1 MQTTIVSPR
10 FQLLRLLALVLAAL
24 LLFTACK
31 SKAERVQEQLDLG
44 QKYLTELNYTEAIL
58 AFTEAIEID
67 PESIPAYMGRA
78 EAYRGTE
85 QYEEAK
91 TDYTTVIDKATEQP
105 YTQAEAYLGR
115 GQISELTADEQDALT
130 DYEAAADA
138 LERVNLEKI
147 TDVTEQMLEVLK
159 IKVYNA
165 VARLSAFF
173 GQDAAAIASYTKAID
188 SLNRMPDD
196 AAVLDVPAE
205 KVTSYTGRAASN
217 LELEAYE
224 AVLPDYDALIELG
237 EDKISERDTLL
248 AALSLAHSQA
258 EDLGASDVWLEEVEH
273 SDYAESIKMS
283 AMLDT
288 LSQAAALAAE
298 NGEDAYDDIREL
310 LSSEEAGQA
319 MRNLLVR
326 GYQLRYYDEN
336 GKMLS
341 VYVNE
346 TSWPDV
352 HDEENGLVTAEDLA
366 EPANAPI
373 EEELE
378 EISLSP
384 LYVYYGDFEGRS
396 REGEGVWYSLDHG
409 SRDYKARSYDWENDE
424 PVDGFAQ
431 QPVRQA
437 APMPAAPV
445 APVAP
450 AVSTEPSIRITNIT
464 FDKDTYLRG
473 ERTHFQVTAEYDCA
487 SYESCTL
494 GISMNLV
501 RPDLYDVYELSDY
514 LDDAR
519 TLTTLPAD
527 RYEVTASGS
536 GVYQFNVTV
545 TPTQWPNDNF
555 GFMAYIDLGH
565 KRVRSTMHIDA
576 AGNLVKGRAKS

>member
-1 MQTTIVSPR
+1 MNSKTQHSVLMMALI
-10 FQLLRLLALVLAAL
+10 LAVMIF
-24 LLFTACK
+24 FTACK

-44 QKYLTELNYTEAIL
+44 QKYLTESNYTEAIL
-58 AFTEAIEID
+58 AFTKAIEID

-78 EAYRGTE
+78 QAYRGTE

-91 TDYTTVIDKATEQP
+91 TDYTTVIDKTEEQP
-105 YTQAEAYLGR
+105 YTQAEAYVGR
-115 GQISELTADEQDALT
+115 AEVDELTEDQQGALG
-130 DYEAAADA
+130 DYQSAATVLDK
-138 LERVNLEKI
+138 VDLEKI
-147 TDVTEQMLEVLK
+147 TDVTQQMLEALK

-173 GQDAAAIASYTKAID
+173 GQDVAAVASYTKAID

-288 LSQAAALAAE
+288 FSQAAAFAAE
-298 NGEDAYDDIREL
+298 NDEDAYDDIRDL
-310 LSSEEAGQA
+310 LNGEEAGQA
-319 MRNLLVR
+319 MRNLLAR

-352 HDEENGLVTAEDLA
+352 HKEENGLVIAEDLA
-366 EPANAPI
+366 EPADAPT

-384 LYVYYGDFEGRS
+384 LYVYYGDCEGRS
-396 REGEGVWYSLDHG
+396 REGEGVWYILDPD
-409 SRDYKARSYDWENDE
+409 SRDYEAHTYDWENDQPVGGFEQE
-424 PVDGFAQ
+424 PVPAAQPATGGATASSQWVTVQASDSPEAYPGNSRVTTITYAIGANTFRFHEVWTRPDGSTDVTSDASFVAT
-431 QPVRQA
+431 QPVQR
-437 APMPAAPV
+437 
-445 APVAP
+445 
-450 AVSTEPSIRITNIT
+450 
-464 FDKDTYLRG
+464 FD
-473 ERTHFQVTAEYDCA
+473 
-487 SYESCTL
+487 SL
-494 GISMNLV
+494 GN
-501 RPDLYDVYELSDY
+501 
-514 LDDAR
+514 
-519 TLTTLPAD
+519 
-527 RYEVTASGS
+527 GS
-536 GVYQFNVTV
+536 GVLYFPTGTVVTNARGYQWTV
-545 TPTQWPNDNF
+545 QAGQHYF
-555 GFMAYIDLGH
+555 EMAGGIGGYVLYLSG
-565 KRVRSTMHIDA
+565 T
-576 AGNLVKGRAKS
+576 

>member
-1 MQTTIVSPR
+1 MNSKTQHSI
-10 FQLLRLLALVLAAL
+10 LIMALILAVMIF
-24 LLFTACK
+24 FTACK

-44 QKYLTELNYTEAIL
+44 QKYLTESNYTEAIL
-58 AFTEAIEID
+58 AFTKAIEID

-78 EAYRGTE
+78 QAYRGTE

-91 TDYTTVIDKATEQP
+91 TDYTTVIDKTEEQP
-105 YTQAEAYLGR
+105 YTQAEAYVGR
-115 GQISELTADEQDALT
+115 AEVDELTEDQQGALG
-130 DYEAAADA
+130 DYQSAATVLDK
-138 LERVNLEKI
+138 VDLEKI
-147 TDVTEQMLEVLK
+147 TDVTQQMLEALK

-173 GQDAAAIASYTKAID
+173 GQDVAAVASYTKAID

-396 REGEGVWYSLDHG
+396 REGEGVWYILDPG
-409 SRDYKARSYDWENDE
+409 SRDYEARSYDWENDE

-473 ERTHFQVTAEYDCA
+473 ERTHFQVAAEYDCA

-527 RYEVTASGS
+527 RYEITVSGS

-545 TPTQWPNDNF
+545 TPVQWPNDNF

>member
-1 MQTTIVSPR
+1 MNSKTQHSVLMMALI
-10 FQLLRLLALVLAAL
+10 LAVMIF
-24 LLFTACK
+24 FTACK

-44 QKYLTELNYTEAIL
+44 QKYLTESNYTEAIL
-58 AFTEAIEID
+58 AFTKAIEID

-78 EAYRGTE
+78 QAYRGTE

-91 TDYTTVIDKATEQP
+91 TDYTTVIDKTEEQP
-105 YTQAEAYLGR
+105 YTQAEAYVGR
-115 GQISELTADEQDALT
+115 AEVDELTEDQQGALG
-130 DYEAAADA
+130 DYQSAATVLDK
-138 LERVNLEKI
+138 VDLEKI
-147 TDVTEQMLEVLK
+147 TDVTEQMLEALK

-173 GQDAAAIASYTKAID
+173 GQDVAAVASYTKAID

-205 KVTSYTGRAASN
+205 KVTSYNGRAASN
-217 LELEAYE
+217 LELGAYE

-288 LSQAAALAAE
+288 FSQAAAFAAE
-298 NGEDAYDDIREL
+298 NDEDAYDDIRDL
-310 LSSEEAGQA
+310 LNGEEAGQA
-319 MRNLLVR
+319 MRNLLAR

-352 HDEENGLVTAEDLA
+352 HKEENGLVIAEDLA
-366 EPANAPI
+366 EPADAPT

-384 LYVYYGDFEGRS
+384 LYVYYGDCEGRS
-396 REGEGVWYSLDHG
+396 REGEGVWYILDPD
-409 SRDYKARSYDWENDE
+409 SRDYEAHTYDWENDQPVGGFEQE
-424 PVDGFAQ
+424 PVPAAQPATGGATASSQWVTVQTSDSPEAYPGNSRVTTITYAIGANTFRFHEVWTRPDGSTDVTSDASFVAT
-431 QPVRQA
+431 QPVQR
-437 APMPAAPV
+437 
-445 APVAP
+445 
-450 AVSTEPSIRITNIT
+450 
-464 FDKDTYLRG
+464 FD
-473 ERTHFQVTAEYDCA
+473 
-487 SYESCTL
+487 SL
-494 GISMNLV
+494 GN
-501 RPDLYDVYELSDY
+501 
-514 LDDAR
+514 
-519 TLTTLPAD
+519 
-527 RYEVTASGS
+527 GS
-536 GVYQFNVTV
+536 GVLYFPTGTVVTNARGYQWTV
-545 TPTQWPNDNF
+545 QAGQHYF
-555 GFMAYIDLGH
+555 EMAGGIGGYVLYLSG
-565 KRVRSTMHIDA
+565 T
-576 AGNLVKGRAKS
+576 

>member
-1 MQTTIVSPR
+1 MSKIAFMFPGQGAQKAGMGKDFYEQSE
-10 FQLLRLLALVLAAL
+10 
-24 LLFTACK
+24 TA
-31 SKAERVQEQLDLG
+31 R
-44 QKYLTELNYTEAIL
+44 
-58 AFTEAIEID
+58 
-67 PESIPAYMGRA
+67 R
-78 EAYRGTE
+78 
-85 QYEEAK
+85 
-91 TDYTTVIDKATEQP
+91 VIDKATEQP

-205 KVTSYTGRAASN
+205 KVTSYNGRAASN
-217 LELEAYE
+217 LELGAYE

-431 QPVRQA
+431 QPVRSA
-437 APMPAAPV
+437 APTPAAPV